1 MLKHNQ
7 PYSVPYSSWPEWF
20 FCFYNIYCKCSDTF
34 QMLPFIF
41 AVLFPLLLYLIVSYS
56 PVKFELIKLKM
67 LACKRELTTDFRIW
81 PYFSCLGS
89 PYFHLD
95 YWLILMEDG
104 LLFFL
109 SLWMSLAPKIDV
121 ASKPLEKQVSSFMLT
136 RGLCGRSY
144 TLLQLMS
151 QNSALKCS
159 LGKRE

>member
-1 MLKHNQ
+1 MKDSKFKPWWFVYRVYILNHMHADSHYLRQSILHAYFMLKHNQ
-7 PYSVPYSSWPEWF
+7 PYSVPYNSWPEWF
-20 FCFYNIYCKCSDTF
+20 FCFQNIYCKCSDTF

-109 SLWMSLAPKIDV
+109 SL
-121 ASKPLEKQVSSFMLT
+121 
-136 RGLCGRSY
+136 
-144 TLLQLMS
+144 
-151 QNSALKCS
+151 
-159 LGKRE
+159 